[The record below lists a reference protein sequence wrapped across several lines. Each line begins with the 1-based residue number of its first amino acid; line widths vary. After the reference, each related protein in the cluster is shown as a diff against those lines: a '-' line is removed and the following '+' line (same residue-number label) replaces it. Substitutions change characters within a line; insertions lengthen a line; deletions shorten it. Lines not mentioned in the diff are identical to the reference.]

1 MTYSPDE
8 DPNGEFVRA
17 VVNAHNNNQIPR
29 TFLDEFVEVC
39 GDIQLDLKHS
49 IKDLDEEVG
58 RRVKLAALELFK
70 LAGGDPTRTLDN
82 IMSAMLWMFMAG
94 REHAVRGFP
103 APVGKDDRD
112 DDGWVPD
119 TIAGLFE

>member
-1 MTYSPDE
+1 MSYDAAS
-8 DPNGEFVRA
+8 DPNSEYVRA
-17 VVNAHNNNQIPR
+17 VVNATNGNQIPR

-58 RRVKLAALELFK
+58 RRVKASALELFK
-70 LAGGDPTRTLDN
+70 LAGGDPARTLDN

-103 APVGKDDRD
+103 APVAKADPDN
-112 DDGWVPD
+112 DGWVPD
-119 TIAGLFE
+119 TVAGLFE